1 MEDQH
6 PDHFFRV
13 NRWTTHGGRKP
24 AAKTGQIESRVDLPR
39 QMIVEDRIAKMK
51 LVG

>member
-1 MEDQH
+1 M
-6 PDHFFRV
+6 
-13 NRWTTHGGRKP
+13 GRKP